1 MDGAPSSPRERWGL
15 QTEVV
20 TRVQGLLQGAEDRGP
35 GGAPWRGVQKR
46 EPAGAKKSSVL
57 LCHGRLGS
65 FKVALSHC
73 FLTVFKS
80 NCIFI
85 IHGLHDPGS
94 EQLRLP
100 LVFFN
105 FEKCSCA

>member
-1 MDGAPSSPRERWGL
+1 ME
-15 QTEVV
+15 
-20 TRVQGLLQGAEDRGP
+20 
-35 GGAPWRGVQKR
+35 GVQKR
-46 EPAGAKKSSVL
+46 EPAGAKKASVL
-57 LCHGRLGS
+57 LCHVICSPLRGPS
-65 FKVALSHC
+65 KWFSVI
-73 FLTVFKS
+73 VFKS

-94 EQLRLP
+94 EQRRLP